1 MAYGN
6 AASGHGPNTAG
17 MYEGGLEEGAIFS
30 DHNRQGK
37 WADMGQ
43 TEACWELP
51 HMSSVSEGD
60 SRHIVATHS
69 PDWNSTVIV
78 TTGMTRGDN
87 GSPST
92 PMYDSE
98 FPNH

>member
-6 AASGHGPNTAG
+6 SAASHGPNTAG
-17 MYEGGLEEGAIFS
+17 QYEAGLDGIFK
-30 DHNRQGK
+30 DHNRQGE
-37 WADMGQ
+37 WASMSR
-43 TEACWELP
+43 TEDCWELP
-51 HMSSVSEGD
+51 TMESTSEGD
-60 SRHIVATHS
+60 TRHIAATHS
-69 PDWNSTVIV
+69 PDWNSTTIV
-78 TTGMTRGDN
+78 QTGLTRGDN

>member
-17 MYEGGLEEGAIFS
+17 MYEGGLEEGAIFG
-30 DHNRQGK
+30 DHNRQGE
-37 WADMGQ
+37 WASASQ

-51 HMSSVSEGD
+51 TMSSTSEGD

-69 PDWNSTVIV
+69 PDWNSTTIV
-78 TTGMTRGDN
+78 TTGMTRGEGAD
-87 GSPST
+87 GSYNSNL
-92 PMYDSE
+92 
-98 FPNH
+98 PNH